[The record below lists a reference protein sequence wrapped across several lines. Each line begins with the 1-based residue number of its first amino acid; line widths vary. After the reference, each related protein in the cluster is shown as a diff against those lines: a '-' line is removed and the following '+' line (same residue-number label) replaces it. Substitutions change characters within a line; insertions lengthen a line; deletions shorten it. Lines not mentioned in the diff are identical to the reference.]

1 MRLGGPVHNPGDA
14 QSWIANVRA
23 SGYRAAYC
31 PLGADADDT
40 QIHEYAQ
47 AARDAD
53 IVIAE
58 VGAWSNPL
66 SPDPTESQAALDKCK
81 AGLLLAE
88 RIGARCCVNIA
99 GSRGAQ
105 WDGPHANNLSPE
117 TFDMIVAQSR
127 EIIDDVA
134 PSRAFWTLETMP
146 WAFPDSPQ
154 SYLDLARAIDRPQF
168 AVHLDVVNI
177 INSPRRYFDSAG
189 FIRECF
195 ELLGPRIVGVHAK
208 DIALAPRLTV
218 HLDEVR
224 PGLGGLDFR
233 ALLREMDKLAPDTP
247 LMLEHLPNEE
257 EYRQAAE
264 FVRQTAREIGVEV

>member
-1 MRLGGPVHNPGDA
+1 MRLGGPVQNPSDPQG
-14 QSWIANVRA
+14 WIANVRA

-31 PLGADADDT
+31 PLGVEAEDS
-40 QIHEYAQ
+40 QIQDYAR

-66 SPDPTESQAALDKCK
+66 SPDKSESRAALDKCK
-81 AGLLLAE
+81 AALGLAE
-88 RIGARCCVNIA
+88 KIGALCCVNIV
-99 GSRGAQ
+99 GSRGSQ
-105 WDGPHANNLSPE
+105 WDGPHSDNLSQE
-117 TFDMIVAQSR
+117 TFEMIVAQTR

-134 PSRAFWTLETMP
+134 PSRAFYTLETMP

-154 SYLDLARAIDRPQF
+154 SYLDLAKAIDRPQF
-168 AVHLDVVNI
+168 AVHLDVVNL
-177 INSPRRYFDSAG
+177 INSPRRFFSNAG

-208 DIALAPRLTV
+208 DIALTPRLTV

-224 PGLGGLDFR
+224 PGLGGMDFR

-247 LMLEHLPNEE
+247 LMLEHLPNDE
-257 EYRQAAE
+257 EYKAAAE
-264 FVRQTAREIGVEV
+264 FVRQTAREIGVEL

>member
-14 QSWIANVRA
+14 QAWIANVCA

-31 PLGADADDT
+31 PLGADADDS
-40 QIHEYAQ
+40 QIQEFAQ

-66 SPDPTESQAALDKCK
+66 SPDQAERQAALDKCK
-81 AGLLLAE
+81 AGLQLAE
-88 RIGARCCVNIA
+88 KIGALCCVNIA

-105 WDGPHANNLSPE
+105 WDGPHADNLSPE

-134 PSRAFWTLETMP
+134 PARAFWTLETMP
-146 WAFPDSPQ
+146 WAYPDSPQ

-218 HLDEVR
+218 HLEEVR

-233 ALLREMDKLAPDTP
+233 ALLREMDKLAPNTP

-264 FVRQTAREIGVEV
+264 FVRQTAREIGVEL